1 MVDLNLLYEAI
12 LTGKHNV
19 AMELT
24 QEAIDENVSP
34 KELIDNYLI
43 KAMEEIGRRF
53 EAHQAFVPE
62 LLMAGRAMK
71 NFAYVITTF
80 IERCRSSVFYG
91 GDCYWYSEG
100 RFA

>member
-34 KELIDNYLI
+34 KELIDNYL
-43 KAMEEIGRRF
+43 
-53 EAHQAFVPE
+53 
-62 LLMAGRAMK
+62 
-71 NFAYVITTF
+71 
-80 IERCRSSVFYG
+80 
-91 GDCYWYSEG
+91 
-100 RFA
+100 